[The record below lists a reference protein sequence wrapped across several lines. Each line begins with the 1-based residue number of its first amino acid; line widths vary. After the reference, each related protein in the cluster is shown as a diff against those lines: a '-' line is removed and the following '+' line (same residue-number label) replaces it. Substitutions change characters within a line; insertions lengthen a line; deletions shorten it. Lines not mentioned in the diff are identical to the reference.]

1 MGQLHTNSAAN
12 TASSP
17 SPSASIHST
26 DSTHSTGSSRRDF
39 LKTTGA
45 ALTASA
51 LAGTMIPAVHAA
63 QDSTIQIALIGCGG
77 RGTGAAQNALQ
88 VQNGPIKLVAMAD
101 VFEDRLNTSFRALHD
116 RFEGQMDV
124 PPERRFISFEGYKQA
139 IDCLRPGDVAIF
151 ATPPAFRWVHFQY
164 AIEKGVN
171 VFMEKPV
178 TVDGPSTRKMLALA
192 EKATQ
197 KNLKVGVGLMCR
209 HCKARQELFDRIQS
223 GQLGELITLRCY
235 RMHPPVGSA
244 FSPPRHVWQETLGRA
259 SRRKDGPA
267 PMGDVSEVA
276 FQIRRFH
283 SFLWASGGLYSD
295 FYIHNIDEC
304 CWMKNA
310 WPVQAQATGGRHYRN
325 HATPPEKGQDVDQ
338 NFDSYS
344 VEYTFADGTKL
355 FLYGRTM
362 VGCHDEFASYAHG
375 SKGLGIISTSS
386 HTPARC
392 RIYKGQKID
401 KDDLVWAYPQ
411 PEPNPYGLEWE
422 DLIRAIRQDQPY
434 NEVVRG
440 AQASLVTA
448 MGRMAAHT
456 GQVITYDDMLNCPH
470 EFAPDVDK
478 LTMDGPAPLKA
489 DAQGR
494 YPVPM
499 PGILTDREYA

>member
-1 MGQLHTNSAAN
+1 
-12 TASSP
+12 
-17 SPSASIHST
+17 
-26 DSTHSTGSSRRDF
+26 
-39 LKTTGA
+39 
-45 ALTASA
+45 
-51 LAGTMIPAVHAA
+51 
-63 QDSTIQIALIGCGG
+63 
-77 RGTGAAQNALQ
+77 
-88 VQNGPIKLVAMAD
+88 
-101 VFEDRLNTSFRALHD
+101 
-116 RFEGQMDV
+116 
-124 PPERRFISFEGYKQA
+124 
-139 IDCLRPGDVAIF
+139 
-151 ATPPAFRWVHFQY
+151 
-164 AIEKGVN
+164 
-171 VFMEKPV
+171 
-178 TVDGPSTRKMLALA
+178 
-192 EKATQ
+192 
-197 KNLKVGVGLMCR
+197 
-209 HCKARQELFDRIQS
+209 
-223 GQLGELITLRCY
+223 
-235 RMHPPVGSA
+235 
-244 FSPPRHVWQETLGRA
+244 
-259 SRRKDGPA
+259 
-267 PMGDVSEVA
+267 
-276 FQIRRFH
+276 
-283 SFLWASGGLYSD
+283 
-295 FYIHNIDEC
+295 
-304 CWMKNA
+304 
-310 WPVQAQATGGRHYRN
+310 
-325 HATPPEKGQDVDQ
+325 
-338 NFDSYS
+338 